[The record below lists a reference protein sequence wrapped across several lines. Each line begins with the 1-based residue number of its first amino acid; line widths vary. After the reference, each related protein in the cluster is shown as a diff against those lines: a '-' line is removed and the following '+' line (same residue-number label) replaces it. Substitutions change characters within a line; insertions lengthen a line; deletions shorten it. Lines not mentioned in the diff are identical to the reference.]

1 MPSYSRSAP
10 DLLRKRLR
18 ELYEELAVT
27 VPDVMQEIRMI
38 EGLLK
43 ATGAEPQLVYSSL
56 TSPSD
61 AIEMCLNLR
70 GDFKLTKPEMIEE
83 ILNGGYLAAKPKTSR
98 GLLNDSLNYRI
109 RKGYLAVKN
118 DLVGRKSHRP

>member
-1 MPSYSRSAP
+1 
-10 DLLRKRLR
+10 
-18 ELYEELAVT
+18 
-27 VPDVMQEIRMI
+27 
-38 EGLLK
+38 
-43 ATGAEPQLVYSSL
+43 
-56 TSPSD
+56 
-61 AIEMCLNLR
+61 
-70 GDFKLTKPEMIEE
+70 MIEE